1 MVQQKIK
8 GKVIMVS
15 SILGLLSF
23 VGFSQYSPS
32 KYALK
37 GIWFLDDKLN
47 FQNSFIFID
56 LIS

>member
-37 GIWFLDDKLN
+37 GI
-47 FQNSFIFID
+47 
-56 LIS
+56 